1 MEAMLFWVSNLS
13 LDYFSDNKV
22 HTFFTGYL
30 NDLWRY
36 RVNDSTWTWMQ
47 GSNIAEQIGVYGQK
61 GENNPNI
68 TAVPGS
74 RIEAVGFFVSTTREL
89 WLFGGRGYATTTVLG
104 SFA

>member
-1 MEAMLFWVSNLS
+1 
-13 LDYFSDNKV
+13 
-22 HTFFTGYL
+22 
-30 NDLWRY
+30 
-36 RVNDSTWTWMQ
+36 
-47 GSNIAEQIGVYGQK
+47 VYGQK